1 MIKSVTLYV
10 TKINTSN
17 EFNKD
22 TQIKWEFLKYEIRNL
37 RLITQVTKVRLI

>member
-1 MIKSVTLYV
+1 MINSVTLYV

>member
-1 MIKSVTLYV
+1 MINSVTLYV
-10 TKINTSN
+10 TKINASN